1 MLFRSVAS
9 FGHVNGVHLQ
19 NVDTWEA
26 YASALGE
33 GRLPLR
39 RAYKPTPEER
49 LIRELVLQLKRGA
62 IAPSYFA
69 GKYGVDILQRFAEP
83 FAALQASGDIDL
95 LSADR
100 VRVSRSGLLHI
111 DSLLPRFLAKDRH
124 LRRPDP
130 KTAGGV
136 QPVGSEGQKINGY
149 VVNENWKLG
158 IEEEAVVTDPG
169 HRAHRKNRIE

>member
-1 MLFRSVAS
+1 MKDPVRSRFVYTDRLWEGSDMVGLGVAS

-111 DSLLPRFLAKDRH
+111 DSLLPRFFKPEH
-124 LRRPDP
+124 LNIRY
-130 KTAGGV
+130 T
-136 QPVGSEGQKINGY
+136 
-149 VVNENWKLG
+149 
-158 IEEEAVVTDPG
+158 
-169 HRAHRKNRIE
+169 